1 MKKLSAI
8 LLLVCLVV
16 YQFGYFAADYWVG
29 KHIDKTW
36 SDKIYT
42 ESLDH
47 SNIQTIKVSIT
58 VPYMPDDKEFK
69 VVNTSYQEDGKFYRV
84 LEQRYRNDTLEMKVV
99 ADNYKISLESV
110 IKDWISSTDADTP
123 LDAVGKLQ
131 AKVISKE
138 FNFTKE
144 LIGERPFAGLAES
157 IKAIES
163 NHFYRIPKLEVPTEP
178 PQTV

>member
-1 MKKLSAI
+1 M
-8 LLLVCLVV
+8 

-29 KHIDKTW
+29 KHIDKKW

-42 ESLDH
+42 ETLNH
-47 SNIQTIKVSIT
+47 SNIQTIKVPIT

-69 VVNTSYQEDGKFYRV
+69 VVNTSYQDDGKFYRV

-138 FNFTKE
+138 FNFNRE
-144 LIGERPFAGLAES
+144 LIGERPFAGLVES
-157 IKAIES
+157 TKAIES
-163 NHFYRIPKLEVPTEP
+163 NHFYSIPELDVPDAP
-178 PQTV
+178 PQLV